1 MVFEKCAFKALKLY
15 WHDGEISRFTETFEG
30 TFLLNL
36 KKLWNYN
43 RKLFL
48 CPPQKQI
55 GILNFL
61 HKKDNHFFLKQY
73 LFGLLFSR
81 NAKKTHADQN
91 ILHAFWSVW
100 KETTCDPSKATT
112 AKNLFSSVYVAWCM
126 LLVQLFSI
134 NVFYHIWQLDNIVF
148 HKSCF
153 YLLFF
158 IVILRFFVI
167 AMLLLS
173 VIQVFWK
180 KSVFYFLT
188 PQ

>member
-1 MVFEKCAFKALKLY
+1 MIFEKCAFKALKLY

-61 HKKDNHFFLKQY
+61 YKKDNHFFLKQY

-81 NAKKTHADQN
+81 NAKKTHADQR
-91 ILHAFWSVW
+91 
-100 KETTCDPSKATT
+100 KEATHDPSKATT

-126 LLVQLFSI
+126 SLVQLFSI
-134 NVFYHIWQLDNIVF
+134 NVFYPIW
-148 HKSCF
+148 
-153 YLLFF
+153 
-158 IVILRFFVI
+158 
-167 AMLLLS
+167 
-173 VIQVFWK
+173 
-180 KSVFYFLT
+180 
-188 PQ
+188 